1 MTDRTWRDA
10 SAGTGLLDAPTAP
23 LTAPAADALAR
34 LELAFAP
41 LPVRRAVV
49 RYRNASA
56 VTVELSAVM
65 DYRSLTVPEFND
77 LEFAQDTM
85 RESRQILAQAGR
97 LDLIGGA

>member
-1 MTDRTWRDA
+1 MTTIARPTPLSVFR
-10 SAGTGLLDAPTAP
+10 PTAP
-23 LTAPAADALAR
+23 LPQPAVEVLAR

-41 LPVRRAVV
+41 LPVRKAVV

-85 RESRQILAQAGR
+85 RESRQILAKAGR
-97 LDLIGGA
+97 LDLIGGGR